1 MVATEESRYFSG
13 EQKLKFHDDPTFI
26 SQATENII
34 KNLEK
39 LDADPEPE
47 EMMQDD
53 TSDFTLFDVS

>member
-1 MVATEESRYFSG
+1 MLTQLF
-13 EQKLKFHDDPTFI
+13 